1 MSANRRYKRAQ
12 ERFKEK
18 IHKQF
23 IERTKHMT
31 DDQLKAY
38 VNKQVEKYAYLDN
51 VAVVEDGIGPKVED
65 LFDKPDEYGS

>member
-31 DDQLKAY
+31 EDQIKTY
-38 VNKQVEKYAYLDN
+38 VDRMVNKYAYLN
-51 VAVVEDGIGPKVED
+51 QVAVVEDGVGPKVED